1 MPRLPVD
8 GKKVIEY
15 RVTLGSYER
24 DQLNRFV
31 DGVQIKNIG
40 TGIGSA
46 TDPIEAMLSNTLG
59 TVGGVFLVSWALKR
73 FFNID
78 VPIPTDLEDISEGW
92 SAIYDVVSNISDET
106 RKEIDDYIDKIDL
119 KEKAEILSPF
129 AALIPGFPL
138 LQFSTRILKGAA
150 NFVFTTLDNPRFDP
164 NYGDI
169 YADYV
174 DPGLANQGGAGAPA
188 VGDGYVDSITGTP
201 IDSGLAGGNGGT
213 TPGQNPFGLSSEQR
227 DCVLE
232 KLNLHAAG
240 VPPFQSEQ
248 NVIQGMIQIC
258 GITAAKAGL
267 IYKAFQDGNPI

>member
-15 RVTLGSYER
+15 RVTLGTYER
-24 DQLNRFV
+24 EQVNRFV

-40 TGIGSA
+40 TGIGAA

-78 VPIPTDLEDISEGW
+78 VPIPTDLEDITEGW
-92 SAIYDVVSNISDET
+92 AAIYDVVSNISDET
-106 RKEIDDYIDKIDL
+106 RKEIDEYIDSIDL
-119 KEKAEILSPF
+119 KEKAELLSPF
-129 AALIPGFPL
+129 AALIPGFPV
-138 LQFSTRILKGAA
+138 LQFGTRILKGAA
-150 NFVFTTLDNPRFDP
+150 NFVFTPLDNPRFNP

-169 YADYV
+169 TADYI

-201 IDSGLAGGNGGT
+201 IDPGLAGGNGGT

-258 GITAAKAGL
+258 GLTSAKAGL
-267 IYKAFQDGNPI
+267 IYKAFQDGSPI